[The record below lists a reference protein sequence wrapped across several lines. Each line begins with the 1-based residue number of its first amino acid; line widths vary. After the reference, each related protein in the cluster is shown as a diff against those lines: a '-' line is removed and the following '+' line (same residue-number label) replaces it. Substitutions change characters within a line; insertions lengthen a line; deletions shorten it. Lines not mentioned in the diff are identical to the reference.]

1 MIAKLLDRVL
11 VLVVKT
17 LAYVAAGLTVSIWLL
32 VILALFVNLFKLLK

>member
-1 MIAKLLDRVL
+1 MIAELLDRVL

-17 LAYVAAGLTVSIWLL
+17 LAYVAASLTVSIWLL

>member
-1 MIAKLLDRVL
+1 MIAELLDRVL
-11 VLVVKT
+11 VLFVKT

>member
-1 MIAKLLDRVL
+1 MIAELLDRVL